1 MTPFDCLIRAVT
13 WRWRLQSDQ
22 CSWNAL
28 GRVTRVCRL
37 NREGV
42 SAAVTGLRS
51 RPFSS
56 VMTCGGA
63 YVLGGPK
70 TCQGRTARVELTD
83 PNR

>member
-37 NREGV
+37 NRGGFGGGDRAQV
-42 SAAVTGLRS
+42 APVFIRYDLRRS
-51 RPFSS
+51 VRP
-56 VMTCGGA
+56 GRAENLPGA
-63 YVLGGPK
+63 YC
-70 TCQGRTARVELTD
+70 TR
-83 PNR
+83 